1 MKIIKVSDKGQI
13 SIPKSIRELVKIK
26 EGDELILFEVNG
38 KILIEK
44 LDKFKENFKDI
55 NRLVEKSLES
65 VWNNKED
72 DIWNSYIKNGS

>member
-26 EGDELILFEVNG
+26 KGDELILFEVDG

-44 LDKFKENFKDI
+44 SDKFKENFKDI
-55 NRLVEKSLES
+55 NRFVEKSLES
-65 VWNNKED
+65 VWNNEED
-72 DIWNSYIKNGS
+72 DIWNSYIKNGG

>member
-26 EGDELILFEVNG
+26 EGDELILFEVDG

-44 LDKFKENFKDI
+44 SDKFKENFKDI

>member
-44 LDKFKENFKDI
+44 SDKFKENFKDI

>member
-26 EGDELILFEVNG
+26 EGDELILFEVDG

-44 LDKFKENFKDI
+44 SDKFEENFKDI

>member
-26 EGDELILFEVNG
+26 KGDELILFEVDG

-44 LDKFKENFKDI
+44 SDKFKENFKDI

-65 VWNNKED
+65 VWNNEED

>member
-26 EGDELILFEVNG
+26 EGDELILFEVDG

-44 LDKFKENFKDI
+44 SDKFEENFKDI

-72 DIWNSYIKNGS
+72 DIWNSYIKNDS

>member
-26 EGDELILFEVNG
+26 KGDELILFEVNG

-44 LDKFKENFKDI
+44 SDKFKENLKDI
-55 NRLVEKSLES
+55 NTLVEKSLES